1 MNTENYKSVTE
12 YYRIF
17 EKTPLMPD
25 IIITGAIRL
34 LFAPKTTVLVSD
46 NRFLRGVA
54 KIRQLDRQVVQ
65 TAIDQS
71 YQVLAFCDAVSLL
84 AKKGVPVF
92 FYNRVGKLKDGYQYR
107 DSEERR
113 MTAGLDFPKMYENPD
128 LYAEDLREI
137 FGELYS
143 PEYVDKIGKIP
154 QVVRIGDR
162 YCHEDF
168 QNEYITVRNGERF
181 VPGQPE
187 VFDKTIHVYG
197 RCGAFGYAVEDAHTL
212 PALLQKE
219 LREQGFDNIRVVNHG
234 LWGGSDEYLD
244 HNFMLDSIGMEQ
256 GDVVLFYRKHFD
268 KRLMKELVD
277 RGVYY
282 NEINYEWHEKRNDKV
297 TFYNQPGHMNADGYK
312 LVSTIISQD
321 MISHAF
327 KSNPSKKTKGND
339 ATYLNHYLKTTKNAQ
354 FNSEVIRYTE
364 DIIKQHPI
372 SEGMI
377 CGSIVMNCNPF
388 TYGHRYLVKTAA
400 KQVDRLYIFVV
411 EEDKSFFKFKDRYE
425 MVVSGTTDLDNVVV
439 VPSGK
444 FIISAY
450 TFPEYFMKDY
460 VKEKNFDVSMDVETF
475 CKYIAPPLRIKKRF
489 AGEEPFDP
497 VTKNYNENMAKI
509 LPEYGMEFVEI
520 PRLALDEQRVINATR
535 VRELLKSKDYKEL
548 KEYVPESTYS
558 ILMERY
564 C

>member
-1 MNTENYKSVTE
+1 MNTENYNSVSE
-12 YYRIF
+12 YYKIF
-17 EKTPLMPD
+17 DKTPFIPD
-25 IIITGAIRL
+25 SLIPGAFRI
-34 LFAPKTTVLVSD
+34 LFAPRNTVLVS
-46 NRFLRGVA
+46 NNKFLRGIA
-54 KIRQLDRQVVQ
+54 KIRRLDRQVVQ
-65 TAIDQS
+65 TAISQS
-71 YQVLAFCDAVSLL
+71 NRVLAFCDAISLL
-84 AKKGVPVF
+84 SRKDVPVF
-92 FYNRVGKLKDGYQYR
+92 FYNRVGKLKDGYKYR

-113 MTAGLDFPKMYENPD
+113 MANGLDFPKMYEKPN
-128 LYAEDLREI
+128 LYIEDLREI

-143 PEYVDKIGKIP
+143 SEYVDKIGKIP
-154 QVVRIGDR
+154 QVIRIGDR

-168 QNEYITVRNGERF
+168 QNEYITVRNGERI
-181 VPGQPE
+181 VPGQPD
-187 VFDKTIHVYG
+187 VYVKTIHVYG

-212 PALLQKE
+212 PALLQRQ
-219 LREQGFDNIRVVNHG
+219 LQEQGFDNIRVVNHG

-244 HNFMLDSIGMEQ
+244 HNFILDSIGIKQ
-256 GDVVLFYRKHFD
+256 GDIVLFYRKHFD
-268 KRLMKELVD
+268 KRLMKELID

-282 NEINYEWHEKRNDKV
+282 KEINYEWHEQRIDKV
-297 TFYNQPGHMNADGYK
+297 TFYNQPGHMNADGYR
-312 LVSTIISQD
+312 LVAKIISQD

-327 KSNPSKKTKGND
+327 KSNPPKKTNGND
-339 ATYLNHYLKTTKNAQ
+339 AAYLNRYLKTTKNDQ
-354 FNSEVIRYTE
+354 FNSEIKRYTD
-364 DIIKQHPI
+364 DILVQYPV

-388 TYGHRYLVKTAA
+388 TYGHRYLIEKAA

-411 EEDKSFFKFKDRYE
+411 EEDKSFFKFKDRFE
-425 MVVSGTTDLDNVVV
+425 MVKEGTIDLTNVVV

-475 CKYIAPPLRIKKRF
+475 CKYIAPPLKIKMRF

-509 LPEYGMEFVEI
+509 LPEHGMKFIEI

-535 VRELLKSKDYKEL
+535 VRELLSRKNYEEL
-548 KEYVPESTYS
+548 KEYVPESTYT